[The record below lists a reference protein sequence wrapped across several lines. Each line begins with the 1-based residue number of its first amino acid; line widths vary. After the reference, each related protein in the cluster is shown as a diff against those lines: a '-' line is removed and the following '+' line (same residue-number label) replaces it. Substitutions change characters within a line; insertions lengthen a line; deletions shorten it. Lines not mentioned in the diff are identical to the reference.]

1 MNKTDLL
8 LQMMEQPQHYTEEE
22 WQEILADVEY
32 RELYTL
38 MSKTQSAIYAT
49 RADQEVTDDMINAEW
64 QRLSD
69 EKRKATGKRVSGNE
83 VRSEKYSL
91 LKFAAVFVGIL
102 MLSGIAF
109 AAIHIASH
117 YNASEQETKVIK
129 NSQPSTSSPQ
139 LAEPDT
145 IVTLQPKLYDNVPL
159 GEIFEELS
167 AYYNVKVVY
176 QNEDAPRLR
185 LFYQWKPEYTLEKVV
200 EMLNNFEW
208 IQIQT
213 ENDTLFIRTTAIPAK
228 DC

>member
-8 LQMMEQPQHYTEEE
+8 LQMMEQPQRYTADE
-22 WQEILADVEY
+22 WQEILADDEC

-38 MSKTQSAIYAT
+38 MSKTQSAVSAA
-49 RADQEVTDDMINAEW
+49 RADEEVTDEMIDAEW
-64 QRLSD
+64 QRLTNT
-69 EKRKATGKRVSGNE
+69 ESGDTKHFTLH
-83 VRSEKYSL
+83 SKL
-91 LKFAAVFVGIL
+91 LKFAAMFVSIL
-102 MLSGIAF
+102 MLSGIAY
-109 AAIHIASH
+109 AAIHIVSR
-117 YNASEQETKVIK
+117 NNSIPKQEVTEVA
-129 NSQPSTSSPQ
+129 NVQPSTANNQPVNTDSIATV
-139 LAEPDT
+139 L
-145 IVTLQPKLYDNVPL
+145 PKLYDNIPL